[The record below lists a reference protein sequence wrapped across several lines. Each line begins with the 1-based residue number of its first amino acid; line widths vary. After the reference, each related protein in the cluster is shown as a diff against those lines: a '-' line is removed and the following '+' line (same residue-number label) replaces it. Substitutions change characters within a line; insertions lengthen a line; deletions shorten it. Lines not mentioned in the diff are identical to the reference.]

1 MRLPR
6 FSISSVLAVIAIL
19 AVALAALRSPSYLW
33 ANVTFSLALGAL
45 VVGIINLIYGR
56 NAGRAY
62 WVGFSLCGGI
72 YLAICSLPG
81 LRDSVCPRLATE
93 VVFDLLYPYLSPAAN
108 PSGSTIIVTTD
119 HPVGRA
125 RTLRTANVTHNVS
138 WTLAVPPQVASTSPW
153 SAWTAPDRTVG
164 DGYQI
169 GTITLVPRRI

>member
-1 MRLPR
+1 MAGSTAHLDIEQG
-6 FSISSVLAVIAIL
+6 FSQRARHGSIADDVPALTPERNHAITTFLHLQRPGCDCDSRCRPGRPAQSVV
-19 AVALAALRSPSYLW
+19 
-33 ANVTFSLALGAL
+33 SLGERHVFTRAGAL

-56 NAGRAY
+56 NAGRADR
-62 WVGFSLCGGI
+62 VGFSLCGGI

-125 RTLRTANVTHNVS
+125 RTLAQRT
-138 WTLAVPPQVASTSPW
+138 
-153 SAWTAPDRTVG
+153 
-164 DGYQI
+164 
-169 GTITLVPRRI
+169 